1 MNQYKKQKTPKC
13 CQLSISFGPP
23 IKHGC
28 VSLKIKSKRPS
39 SVLRGTPT
47 VPQVT
52 QSEGTSES
60 QEITQ
65 GAAQLSVQNNS
76 VFVTK
81 RWVELFEMERTFWDI
96 CLEWKNMKTWHFPL
110 NSYHCTIMPCASLAS
125 LWRVNRLTL
134 RATDPGV
141 APWCN
146 WHCATWCMHQLHQN
160 TSIV

>member
-1 MNQYKKQKTPKC
+1 MLPAFNFIWSSHKTR
-13 CQLSISFGPP
+13 LSLVEDKEQAPLF
-23 IKHGC
+23 C
-28 VSLKIKSKRPS
+28 
-39 SVLRGTPT
+39 
-47 VPQVT
+47 
-52 QSEGTSES
+52 SEGHSHRPTSHTIRGHEREPRDHTRS
-60 QEITQ
+60 STALFKIIQCTNI
-65 GAAQLSVQNNS
+65 S
-76 VFVTK
+76 VTK
-81 RWVELFEMERTFWDI
+81 RWVELFEMERTFLDI
-96 CLEWKNMKTWHFPL
+96 CLEWKNRKMWHFPL